1 MDFEQLSSITKDTC
15 ISYGVSLSDL
25 VGVVNA
31 VSDFCEAHNDMRK
44 RKSQRILCGAFS
56 GGIQGRARKQNAL
69 NVRKCQ
75 SF

>member
-31 VSDFCEAHNDMRK
+31 VSDFCEAHNDMRNANHSVFYVVLLVAAYK
-44 RKSQRILCGAFS
+44 A
-56 GGIQGRARKQNAL
+56 GRE
-69 NVRKCQ
+69 
-75 SF
+75 STTH